1 MQKINDIKID
11 VLKTKQDK
19 KINLHQNM
27 FHDYYPNILISARK
41 NSGKSNL
48 IYNIIKNIVV
58 PKRLNKIFFFCKTFE
73 NDMTYQAMAEKLDKY
88 NIEYQVFDD
97 IKCVDEN
104 TGKLKYILNDV
115 MNEMKQGVENDKE
128 RFKKTKYSYPLYII
142 VFDDFSDCLREKKII
157 ENYIKRN
164 RHYRAVSLI
173 AQHQFKDVAPGIRSN
188 INYLILYKNVPLK
201 DLETIYDTYF
211 NNISFERFLE
221 IYNDAVK
228 EPFNFL
234 YINTNDNTDLR
245 KNFNFKYNI

>member
-27 FHDYYPNILISARK
+27 FYDYYPNILISARK

-88 NIEYQVFDD
+88 NIEYEVFDD
-97 IKCVDEN
+97 IKCIDEN
-104 TGKLKYILNDV
+104 TGKLKNILNDV
-115 MNEMKQGVENDKE
+115 MNEMKQGVQNDKE

-164 RHYRAVSLI
+164 RHYRAISVIS
-173 AQHQFKDVAPGIRSN
+173 QHQFKDVAPGIRSN
-188 INYLILYKNVPLK
+188 INYLILFKNVPLK

-234 YINTNDNTDLR
+234 YINTNDTNDIR